1 MPDRPSNQR
10 RFNLKF
16 VPGAASEERLR
27 ELAQMPGVAKVEPL
41 FPGESQP
48 DLASLMVVDVDED
61 KLDQALP
68 DLRARPDV
76 EYIEEPAPR
85 KLIRPVVGKRR
96 TAKRSSPEP

>member
-1 MPDRPSNQR
+1 MPDRPAGQR
-10 RFNLKF
+10 RLNLKF
-16 VPGAASEERLR
+16 VPGAATDERMR
-27 ELAQMPGVAKVEPL
+27 ELAQTPGVANVEPL

-68 DLRARPDV
+68 DLRAKPDV
-76 EYIEEPAPR
+76 EYVEEPAPR
-85 KLIRPVVGKRR
+85 KLIRPVRSKRR